1 MKKKPK
7 YSPKTEKKEDSPK
20 SFKRKIIKDNLPLPR
35 FKKIELMDS
44 VDGIRLNKYIA
55 NSGVCSRRD
64 ADKLIEKGEIQVNG
78 EVVTEMGRK
87 VLATDKVVYKGE
99 KLIPVIDPIYILM
112 NKPKDTITTTND
124 PEGRKTV
131 MDLIEGSFDER
142 LYPVGRLDRNTT
154 GVLLLT
160 NDGELAQ
167 RLTHPKRV
175 VQKVYVAELDKPI
188 TDADLT
194 QLVTGVEL
202 EDGTMIVDKAAMPSP
217 KQRNI
222 VGVEIHSGRNRIVH
236 RTFEKL
242 GYKVLKLDRVLFAN
256 LDKRRLK
263 RGEWRTLTSKELKSL
278 RLSLGLI

>member
-7 YSPKTEKKEDSPK
+7 YSPQKEKKTVAPK
-20 SFKRKIIKDNLPLPR
+20 SFKKKTIKENVPLPK
-35 FKKIELMDS
+35 FKKIEVIQNDK
-44 VDGIRLNKYIA
+44 GIRLNKYIA
-55 NSGVCSRRD
+55 NSGVCGRRE
-64 ADKLIEKGEIQVNG
+64 ADKLIGKGEIQVNG
-78 EVVTEMGRK
+78 EVVTELGRK
-87 VLATDKVVYKGE
+87 VLLSDKVVFKGE
-99 KLIPVIDPIYILM
+99 KLIPVTDPVYILM

-131 MDLIEGSFDER
+131 MDLIEGAVEER

-175 VQKVYVAELDKPI
+175 IQKVYVAELDKPI

-202 EDGTMIVDKAAMPSP
+202 EDGTMVVDKAAMPSP

-256 LDKRRLK
+256 LDKRRIK
-263 RGEWRTLTSKELKSL
+263 RGEWRTLTSKELKTL
-278 RLSLGLI
+278 RASLGLI

>member
-7 YSPKTEKKEDSPK
+7 YSPKTEKKEDASK
-20 SFKRKIIKDNLPLPR
+20 SFKRKIIKDNVPLPR

-87 VLATDKVVYKGE
+87 VLVTDKVVYKGE

>member
-7 YSPKTEKKEDSPK
+7 YSPKTEKKEDAPK
-20 SFKRKIIKDNLPLPR
+20 SFKRKIIKDNVPLPR

-87 VLATDKVVYKGE
+87 VLVTDKVVYKGE

>member
-7 YSPKTEKKEDSPK
+7 YSPKSEKKIDAPK
-20 SFKRKIIKDNLPLPR
+20 SFSRKVKDDKVPLPR
-35 FKKIELMDS
+35 FKKIEVMNAET
-44 VDGIRLNKYIA
+44 GIRLNKYIA

-78 EVVTEMGRK
+78 VVVTELGMK
-87 VLATDKVVYKGE
+87 VSATDKVVYKGE

-131 MDLIEGSFDER
+131 MDLIEGSFEER

-188 TDADLT
+188 TDADIT
-194 QLVTGVEL
+194 KLVTGVEL
-202 EDGTMIVDKAAMPSP
+202 EDGIMVVDKAAMPSP
-217 KQRNI
+217 KQRNV
-222 VGVEIHSGRNRIVH
+222 VGLEIHSGRNRIIH
-236 RTFEKL
+236 RTFEAL

-256 LDKRRLK
+256 LDKRRIN

-278 RLSLGLI
+278 RTSLGLI